1 MTRTRYVEGMSAA
14 RIDASD
20 PGKPLLRGVFH
31 EIAAPVALAASA
43 LLALAAAPGRARAA
57 AVVYGT
63 TLFALFL
70 TSALY
75 HRPNWPPR
83 ARLLMRRLDHAAI
96 LLLIAGTYTPFC
108 LVLGGKTGN
117 ALLVVIW
124 VGAALGLLRA
134 ILWAHAPR
142 PLVAAIYVLLGWVVV
157 PVMPSL
163 LAVLGTP
170 AVALLGAGGLVYTL
184 GAVVYATQRPDPFPK
199 VLGYHEVFHAMV
211 IAAAALHFAVVAMA
225 IGALG

>member
-1 MTRTRYVEGMSAA
+1 MNATHAHA
-14 RIDASD
+14 PA
-20 PGKPLLRGVFH
+20 KPLLRGVFH
-31 EIAAPVALAASA
+31 QIAAPVAFGASA
-43 LLALAAAPGRARAA
+43 LLAAAATPGRARTAA
-57 AVVYGT
+57 LVYGA

-108 LVLGGKTGN
+108 LLLGGKTGN
-117 ALLVVIW
+117 ALLVLVW
-124 VGAALGLLRA
+124 SGAALGLLRA
-134 ILWAHAPR
+134 ILWARAPR

-163 LAVLGTP
+163 LAVLGP
-170 AVALLGAGGLVYTL
+170 QAVALLGAGGLVYTL
-184 GAVVYATQRPDPFPK
+184 GAVVYATRRPDPIPR

-211 IAAAALHFAVVAMA
+211 IAAAALHFAVAAMA
-225 IGALG
+225 IRALG

>member
-1 MTRTRYVEGMSAA
+1 MSVTHVQDSAPA
-14 RIDASD
+14 
-20 PGKPLLRGVFH
+20 KPLLRGVFH
-31 EIAAPVALAASA
+31 QIAAPVAFGASA
-43 LLALAAAPGRARAA
+43 LLAAAATPGRARTAA
-57 AVVYGT
+57 LVYGA

-83 ARLLMRRLDHAAI
+83 ARALMRRLDHAAI

-108 LVLGGKTGN
+108 LVLGGKAGN
-117 ALLVVIW
+117 ALLVLIW

-134 ILWAHAPR
+134 ILWARAPR
-142 PLVAAIYVLLGWVVV
+142 PIVAAIYVLLGWVVV

-184 GAVVYATQRPDPFPK
+184 GAVVYATKRPDPIPRI
-199 VLGYHEVFHAMV
+199 LGYHEVFHAMV
-211 IAAAALHFAVVAMA
+211 IAAAALHFAVAAMA
-225 IGALG
+225 IRALG